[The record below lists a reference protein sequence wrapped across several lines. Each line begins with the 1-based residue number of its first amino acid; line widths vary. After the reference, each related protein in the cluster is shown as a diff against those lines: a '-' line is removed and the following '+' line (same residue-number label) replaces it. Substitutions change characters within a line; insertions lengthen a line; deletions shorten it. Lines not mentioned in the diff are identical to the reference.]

1 MIILFLFVL
10 KGLTVN
16 QFGIHLYHIAY
27 SQETLQSAPAE
38 FLILDNLKNERPD
51 WFEYWPIRN
60 FLNSSVLNENDFYG
74 FFSPKFSLKTG
85 LNAASVRQFVASD
98 GGISDCYIISPQP
111 DMGAFYLNVFEQ
123 GEAFDNGTMATI
135 QAAANEAGLN
145 LLIEGLV
152 MDSRRIVFSNYFL
165 ARPTFWRAW
174 LNFNEIIFRHAENE
188 NTELGNLLR
197 EPTSYNDVQRKVFI
211 QERTASL
218 LLATNPHWKCVRYNP
233 FKLAWSGT
241 PLNQFPLEAV
251 ISDAL
256 KIAYTETRDQEYLS
270 AYTSV
275 RANLQKR

>member
-1 MIILFLFVL
+1 LFVL

-152 MDSRRIVFSNYFL
+152 MDSRRVVFSNYFL

-174 LNFNEIIFRHAENE
+174 LNFNEIIFSHAENE

-241 PLNQFPLEAV
+241 PLNQFPFEAV

-270 AYTSV
+270 AYASV

>member
-174 LNFNEIIFRHAENE
+174 LNFNEIIFSHAENE

>member
-152 MDSRRIVFSNYFL
+152 MDSRRVVFSNYFL

-174 LNFNEIIFRHAENE
+174 LNFNEIIFSHAENE

-270 AYTSV
+270 AYISV

>member
-1 MIILFLFVL
+1 LFVL

-152 MDSRRIVFSNYFL
+152 MDSRRVVFSNYFL

-174 LNFNEIIFRHAENE
+174 LNFNEIIFSHAENE

>member
-1 MIILFLFVL
+1 M
-10 KGLTVN
+10 N

-152 MDSRRIVFSNYFL
+152 MDSRRVVFSNYFL

-174 LNFNEIIFRHAENE
+174 LNFNEIIFSHAENE

-241 PLNQFPLEAV
+241 PLNQFPFEAV

-270 AYTSV
+270 AYASV